1 MLVGHFAAA
10 LIGKRIAPKTS
21 LGTLVLAAL
30 LPDVLWGAFLLAGVE
45 HVEIKPGK
53 GAANYLASA
62 IVPLSHSLLM
72 DAVWGGLFAVAYF
85 FRKRYPRG
93 AWVIF
98 GVTLSHW
105 FLDFLSN
112 GWMPLAPGVPWTGG
126 LELWRSVLATLVAE
140 GGLWLLGI
148 IVYARATHATTR
160 TGVYAFWAVIAFLT
174 LAWINNITG
183 PPPPNATAMAIS
195 SLVFFLLS
203 VAWAHGMN
211 RARPPDALN

>member
-21 LGTLVLAAL
+21 LGTLALAAL

-62 IVPLSHSLLM
+62 TVPYSHSLLM
-72 DAVWGGLFAVAYF
+72 DAVWGALFAVAYF

-93 AWVIF
+93 AWVVF

-105 FLDFLSN
+105 FLDFIGN
-112 GWMPLAPGVPWTGG
+112 GWMPLAPGVAWTGG
-126 LELWRSVLATLVAE
+126 LELWRSVPATLVAE
-140 GGLWLLGI
+140 GGLWLVGI
-148 IVYARATHATTR
+148 TVYARATRAASR

-183 PPPPNATAMAIS
+183 PPPPNVRAMSIS

-203 VAWAHGMN
+203 VAWASWMN
-211 RARPPDALN
+211 RARCSDALE